1 MFLVKSLPES
11 VFRLMTG
18 LDDVDDDDEEE
29 EEEEEEKAED
39 VAGDEEE
46 AYANTCG

>member
-29 EEEEEEKAED
+29 EEEKAED

>member
-29 EEEEEEKAED
+29 EEEEKSED

>member
-29 EEEEEEKAED
+29 EEEEEKAED